1 MKNFNRRSW
10 LKASMTA
17 SAGLFSLG
25 YVNGSQYEPGA
36 LMGSGRQRKK
46 DSYAR
51 LSSNEN
57 PFGPANSAKKA
68 IKAAIDDGFLY
79 PRHYREEL
87 MEAIVK
93 KEGVSS
99 EHILLGAGSTE
110 LLQAGARVFGGDKA
124 KILSADPTYTSLV
137 RMAQSGGADWVRV
150 PLTKEM
156 DHQLDTMEAKVSK
169 DLSLLY
175 MVNPNN
181 PTGKILTG
189 EEIKSFCD
197 LVAESV
203 PVFVDEAY
211 LDYMEDPVNSTVTE
225 CIKNGKNVIVART
238 FSKVHAF
245 AGLRVG
251 YCVAQPEVIEKMAA
265 AGPRNT
271 LAGPSMAGAA
281 ASLLDDSFI
290 QYSVKKNNEG
300 KAYLYG
306 VLDKL
311 GYDYF
316 PSHTNFILFPI
327 SMDGDTFRKKMMEKQ
342 VAIKTWNI
350 EGQNYCRVSMGLAD
364 DLERFADALKVVTS
378 TSLNIG

>member
-1 MKNFNRRSW
+1 
-10 LKASMTA
+10 MTA

-25 YVNGSQYEPGA
+25 YAKGLAYEPEA
-36 LMGSGRQRKK
+36 IPGSVRQRKK
-46 DSYAR
+46 DAYAR

-57 PFGPANSAKKA
+57 PFGPATSAKKA

-79 PRHYREEL
+79 PRHYRDEL
-87 MEAIVK
+87 MEAISQ
-93 KEGVSS
+93 KEGVSRD
-99 EHILLGAGSTE
+99 HILLGAGSTE

-137 RMAQSGGADWVRV
+137 RMAQSGGADWIRV
-150 PLTKEM
+150 PLTKDL
-156 DHQLDTMEAKVSK
+156 DHQLEVMEEKVSS

-181 PTGKILTG
+181 PTGKILTAN
-189 EEIKSFCD
+189 EIKSFCEV
-197 LVAESV
+197 VADRV

-211 LDYMEDPVNSTVTE
+211 LDYMEDPAGSTVTD
-225 CIKNGKNVIVART
+225 CIKKGKNVIVART

-251 YCVAQPEVIEKMAA
+251 YCVAQPEVIKMMAA
-265 AGPRNT
+265 EGPRNT

-281 ASLLDDSFI
+281 ASLMDDSFI

-300 KAYLYG
+300 KAYIYD

-327 SMDGDTFRKKMMEKQ
+327 QMDGDTFKEKMMEKR
-342 VAIKTWNI
+342 VSIKTWNVA
-350 EGQNYCRVSMGLAD
+350 GQNYCRVSMGLAD
-364 DLERFADALKVVTS
+364 DLQMFADAFKAVVS
-378 TSLNIG
+378 TTMNRG